1 MRNTSETAY
10 KKSNEITEVALKK
23 FSKKE
28 YAQLLGDSNRQK
40 DAQALINYLCGKFHI
55 PSIPVVVLNKPQ
67 PHATG
72 NDGNLRRKTLG
83 VYSSGFFGQRITMY
97 NLTAVKQKEVAI
109 KTFAGTLL
117 HEFMHHYDMTYLKL
131 GCSPHT
137 AGFYKRI
144 SDLEKKLS

>member
-10 KKSNEITEVALKK
+10 KKSNEITEVALSR

-28 YAQLLGDSNRQK
+28 YAKLLTDGDRQK
-40 DAQALINYLCGKFHI
+40 DSQSLIDYLCGKFHI
-55 PSIPVVVLNKPQ
+55 PSVPVVVVNRPQ
-67 PHATG
+67 PHVTG
-72 NDGNLRRKTLG
+72 NGGTLRKKTLG
-83 VYSSGFFGQRITMY
+83 TYSSGFFGQKITMY

-117 HEFMHHYDMTYLKL
+117 HEFIHHYDMAYLKL